1 MPPVKSN
8 PIKVPQPLATTVKK
22 KKKYFFKSSNN
33 GSIKKNPVLKE
44 QLKPKHPKNVA
55 RLPTKADEASSN
67 WKTLSMQIKPV
78 QSKGRLLYLERKKKA
93 TAKKDEENAERITT
107 FKETSEDLGVWFD
120 DVDPIFLDNQ
130 NNSVTNTLQS
140 GSSGKSTE
148 LTKVLAL
155 DCEMVGIGSDGKE
168 SALARVSIVNQ
179 HGECV
184 YDKFVLPGEE
194 VTDYRTSFSGIRPH
208 NLKNA
213 TQLGIVC
220 HEVAEILK
228 GRILIGHGLN
238 HDLEVLMIKH
248 PKSNIRDTSR
258 FKVFRSVVNG
268 ATPSLKRLAQQFLG
282 IEIQTGEHSS
292 VQDAQAALRLYTM
305 FHQQW
310 EADLIARKAERNS
323 KIVKGKKSSKGSIQS
338 KDSIQ

>member
-8 PIKVPQPLATTVKK
+8 PIKVSQPLATTVKK
-22 KKKYFFKSSNN
+22 KKYFFKSSTNTN
-33 GSIKKNPVLKE
+33 LTKNPVLKE
-44 QLKPKHPKNVA
+44 QLEAKRPKNVA
-55 RLPTKADEASSN
+55 RLPTKAGEASSN

-78 QSKGRLLYLERKKKA
+78 QSKGRLLYLERKKKEA
-93 TAKKDEENAERITT
+93 AKKDEESSEGIVAY
-107 FKETSEDLGVWFD
+107 KKTSEDLDVWFD
-120 DVDPIFLDNQ
+120 DVDPILLDSQ
-130 NNSVTNTLQS
+130 NNCVTSTVQS
-140 GSSGKSTE
+140 GLNGKSTE

-155 DCEMVGIGSDGKE
+155 DCEMVGIGNEGKE

-179 HGECV
+179 HGECI

-213 TQLGIVC
+213 IQLGIVC

-310 EADLIARKAERNS
+310 EADLIARRAERNS
-323 KIVKGKKSSKGSIQS
+323 KIVKGKKSSKESIQS